1 MDSLPVLISV
11 VSDKGVATVHG
22 SGVLLIRDDVS
33 SIGHR
38 SDGLSSPVEGPPLLS
53 VVSVIVHDLEVPLG
67 TSSRVAPDEWSVGS
81 ESSSDLELL
90 SISQWVSC
98 EVNTSLIN
106 IPSHACTSMAMLE
119 DSVLSVTVSISVG
132 VKAESSVVSQ
142 VSY

>member
-1 MDSLPVLISV
+1 VDSLPVLISV

-38 SDGLSSPVEGPPLLS
+38 SNGLSSIVEGPPLLS
-53 VVSVIVHDLEVPLG
+53 VVSVVVHDLEVPLG

-90 SISQWVSC
+90 SISQWVS
-98 EVNTSLIN
+98 
-106 IPSHACTSMAMLE
+106 
-119 DSVLSVTVSISVG
+119 
-132 VKAESSVVSQ
+132 VVSLTSSLQIESGLMAVSASHEVHDLVVRVRSNLEASVSNSSQ
-142 VSY
+142 VLVG

>member
-11 VSDKGVATVHG
+11 VSDKSVATVHG

-53 VVSVIVHDLEVPLG
+53 VVSVIVLDLEVPLG

-90 SISQWVSC
+90 SISQWVS
-98 EVNTSLIN
+98 
-106 IPSHACTSMAMLE
+106 
-119 DSVLSVTVSISVG
+119 
-132 VKAESSVVSQ
+132 VVSLSSSLQIESGLMAVSASHEVHDLVVRVRSNLEASVSNSSQ
-142 VSY
+142 VLVG